1 MPSSKGIIQ
10 RNKRQLLFLCCKG
23 HLAQIHQ
30 WLSLLQP
37 LGGLNALHRYWSLC
51 KVSAE
56 WFCCMKQP
64 CIFKDVLE
72 SRLDRRHSTILQT
85 LIIAIAPLT
94 ICRVL
99 SPSHL
104 LVLSDFS
111 ALDAPNWRLRVCEW
125 WKSQREVWHG
135 GSTAEVTRQIAPPR
149 RAHCTLNI
157 AASPLLSKCNI
168 FLTVIHCGAHDKKIM
183 YFYHSLSEKW
193 V

>member
-30 WLSLLQP
+30 WLSLLQR
-37 LGGLNALHRYWSLC
+37 LGGLNALHGYWSLC

-72 SRLDRRHSTILQT
+72 SRLDGRHSSILQT

-94 ICRVL
+94 ICRLL
-99 SPSHL
+99 SPPHL
-104 LVLSDFS
+104 SQLSDVS
-111 ALDAPNWRLRVCEW
+111 ALDAPNWRPHVCEW
-125 WKSQREVWHG
+125 WKSQREVWLVWVGCRGHSSDCS
-135 GSTAEVTRQIAPPR
+135 STQSTP
-149 RAHCTLNI
+149 C
-157 AASPLLSKCNI
+157 S
-168 FLTVIHCGAHDKKIM
+168 
-183 YFYHSLSEKW
+183 
-193 V
+193 

>member
-10 RNKRQLLFLCCKG
+10 RSKRQLVFLCSKG

-30 WLSLLQP
+30 LLQR
-37 LGGLNALHRYWSLC
+37 LGGLNALHGYWSLC

-56 WFCCMKQP
+56 WFYCMKQP

-72 SRLDRRHSTILQT
+72 SRLEGRHSSILQT

-99 SPSHL
+99 SPPHL
-104 LVLSDFS
+104 SALSDVS
-111 ALDAPNWRLRVCEW
+111 ARDERYGMEGVA
-125 WKSQREVWHG
+125 
-135 GSTAEVTRQIAPPR
+135 AEVTPQIAPPH
-149 RAHCTLNI
+149 RAHRALNI
-157 AASPLLSKCNI
+157 APSPLPSKCNI

-193 V
+193 I